1 MQLIGKFEVIQPLG
15 QGGQGAVV
23 LARDPDL
30 QRQVAIKLLRVEG
43 EAGERRRQLLQE
55 ARAVSA
61 LRHPA
66 IVTVF
71 EAGEQAGRP
80 YLVFE
85 YVEGTTLAALLREQG
100 ALAPERAALMLVDAL
115 DALAHAHDA
124 GIVHRDFKP
133 SNILVNT
140 AGKARVMDFGIAAAV
155 RAEARSMRTSAE
167 GLSGTP
173 AYMAPEYIATGDIG
187 PQNDVFA
194 AGLVLFEML
203 FARRAIEA
211 EGVFQTLHCIANEP
225 LVLPADAPAR
235 VDAVLLGVMAKAT
248 AKDPVLRY
256 ASAREMQQALQRY
269 LSPEPA
275 GAAED
280 STGSSTLDFLLRRM
294 RHKTDF
300 PAMSISIATINQLA
314 NSERSDAA
322 SLSNAILKDLAL
334 TNKVLRIANSA
345 YYARIGGGRIS
356 TVSRAI
362 VVLGFE
368 TVRQLAISLT
378 LFEHIEDQKHS
389 QRLKDEFLRANMSGL
404 LCKVLSRGVAPRSE
418 EQAFICGL
426 FHRLGRLLV
435 QFYFQ
440 EEAAM
445 VVRMVGSESCSEEAA
460 AIRVLGIGFEELGI
474 GIANSWGF
482 PEALIH
488 SMRGVPEGKLMRPAN
503 EGDTLRALAACASE
517 LSQLV
522 ESTPP
527 AQQAAMQAALLRRY
541 GSALSLSTQDLA
553 QATTQAIEG
562 LQELA
567 RALHISSKS
576 SVLTALLP
584 SAGKP
589 AASGQAASDLSTSL
603 ILDQSQ
609 EPDRET
615 RAAASAQSILS
626 VGIQDISQCLVDEAM
641 KPGDILSAISE
652 IIYRALGARRVIV
665 CLREGNTQMR
675 GRYGMG
681 EGIEAAMAQ
690 LRFALGGR
698 DLFNLI
704 LAQDVDVLVGDAS
717 IEKIK
722 RHLPPWYQQHF
733 DAQSFIVLPL
743 RTQGTPL
750 AMIYAEAALPNGI
763 RPSAEELTLLRTLRN
778 QALLVVR
785 QRG

>member
-15 QGGQGAVV
+15 QGGQGTAV
-23 LARDPDL
+23 LAEAM
-30 QRQVAIKLLRVEG
+30 QR
-43 EAGERRRQLLQE
+43 
-55 ARAVSA
+55 S
-61 LRHPA
+61 P
-66 IVTVF
+66 
-71 EAGEQAGRP
+71 
-80 YLVFE
+80 
-85 YVEGTTLAALLREQG
+85 
-100 ALAPERAALMLVDAL
+100 
-115 DALAHAHDA
+115 
-124 GIVHRDFKP
+124 
-133 SNILVNT
+133 
-140 AGKARVMDFGIAAAV
+140 
-155 RAEARSMRTSAE
+155 
-167 GLSGTP
+167 
-173 AYMAPEYIATGDIG
+173 
-187 PQNDVFA
+187 
-194 AGLVLFEML
+194 
-203 FARRAIEA
+203 
-211 EGVFQTLHCIANEP
+211 
-225 LVLPADAPAR
+225 
-235 VDAVLLGVMAKAT
+235 
-248 AKDPVLRY
+248 
-256 ASAREMQQALQRY
+256 
-269 LSPEPA
+269 SPEPA
-275 GAAED
+275 DAAEA
-280 STGSSTLDFLLRRM
+280 SSGSSTLDFLLRRM

-314 NSERSDAA
+314 SSERSDAA

-345 YYARIGGGRIS
+345 YYTRIGGGCIS

-362 VVLGFE
+362 VVLGIE

-389 QRLKDEFLRANMSGL
+389 QRLKDEFLRANLSGL
-404 LCKVLSRGVAPRSE
+404 LCKILSRGVAPRSE

-445 VVRMVGSESCSEEAA
+445 VARMVSSEPCTEVSA
-460 AIRVLGIGFEELGI
+460 AIRVLGISFEELGI

-488 SMRGVPEGKLMRPAN
+488 SMRAVPEGKVMRPAN
-503 EGDTLRALAACASE
+503 EGETLRALAACASE

-522 ESTPP
+522 ERTPP
-527 AQQAAMQAALLRRY
+527 AQQASMQAALLRRY
-541 GSALSLSTQDLA
+541 GSALSLSTQDLT
-553 QATTQAIEG
+553 QATTQAVEG

-567 RALHISSKS
+567 RALRISPKC

-584 SAGKP
+584 SVGKP
-589 AASGQAASDLSTSL
+589 ATTVQAISDLSTSL
-603 ILDQSQ
+603 ILDQA
-609 EPDRET
+609 PDHDRET
-615 RAAASAQSILS
+615 RAAASAQSILN

-641 KPGDILSAISE
+641 QPGDILSAISE

-681 EGIEAAMAQ
+681 EGIETAIAQ

-704 LAQDVDVLVGDAS
+704 LAQDVDVLVADAS
-717 IEKIK
+717 VGKIK

-733 DAQSFIVLPL
+733 DAQSFIVMPL
-743 RTQGTPL
+743 RTQGAPL

-785 QRG
+785 QRS

>member
-1 MQLIGKFEVIQPLG
+1 MQWLADMQLIGKLEVIQPLG
-15 QGGQGAVV
+15 QGSQDRAV
-23 LARDPDL
+23 LA
-30 QRQVAIKLLRVEG
+30 
-43 EAGERRRQLLQE
+43 EA
-55 ARAVSA
+55 
-61 LRHPA
+61 
-66 IVTVF
+66 
-71 EAGEQAGRP
+71 
-80 YLVFE
+80 
-85 YVEGTTLAALLREQG
+85 
-100 ALAPERAALMLVDAL
+100 
-115 DALAHAHDA
+115 
-124 GIVHRDFKP
+124 
-133 SNILVNT
+133 
-140 AGKARVMDFGIAAAV
+140 
-155 RAEARSMRTSAE
+155 
-167 GLSGTP
+167 
-173 AYMAPEYIATGDIG
+173 
-187 PQNDVFA
+187 
-194 AGLVLFEML
+194 
-203 FARRAIEA
+203 
-211 EGVFQTLHCIANEP
+211 
-225 LVLPADAPAR
+225 
-235 VDAVLLGVMAKAT
+235 
-248 AKDPVLRY
+248 
-256 ASAREMQQALQRY
+256 MQCG

-275 GAAED
+275 DAAEAA
-280 STGSSTLDFLLRRM
+280 SGSSTLDFLLRRM

-314 NSERSDAA
+314 SSARADAA

-389 QRLKDEFLRANMSGL
+389 QRLKDEFLRANLSGL
-404 LCKVLSRGVAPRSE
+404 LCKILSRGVAPRSE

-445 VVRMVGSESCSEEAA
+445 VARMVSSEPCTVESA
-460 AIRVLGIGFEELGI
+460 AIRVLGISFEELGI

-488 SMRGVPEGKLMRPAN
+488 SMRAVPEGKVMRPAN
-503 EGDTLRALAACASE
+503 EGETMRALAACASE

-522 ESTPP
+522 EHTPP

-541 GSALSLSTQDLA
+541 GSALSLSTQDLS
-553 QATTQAIEG
+553 QATTQAVEG

-567 RALHISSKS
+567 RALRISPKS

-584 SAGKP
+584 SVGKP
-589 AASGQAASDLSTSL
+589 ATAGQAISDLSTSL
-603 ILDQSQ
+603 ILDQA
-609 EPDRET
+609 PDRDQESL
-615 RAAASAQSILS
+615 AAPSAQSILS
-626 VGIQDISQCLVDEAM
+626 IGIQDISQCLVDEAM

-652 IIYRALGARRVIV
+652 IIFRALGARRVII
-665 CLREGNTQMR
+665 CLREGNTQLR

-681 EGIEAAMAQ
+681 EGIELAMAQ

-704 LAQDVDVLVGDAS
+704 LAQDVDVLVADAGA
-717 IEKIK
+717 EKIK

-733 DAQSFIVLPL
+733 NAQSFIVLPL
-743 RTQGTPL
+743 RTQGAPL

-785 QRG
+785 QRS